1 MQGIIQQ
8 IGAESAQAN
17 ISTSSSV
24 ITAQSVCVLGMSY
37 SQILPFHKV
46 TQSPRLQ
53 LKRLSI
59 YSIIQASEWTITQLI
74 KINQNF
80 DLNKSRQNS
89 IIA

>member
-1 MQGIIQQ
+1 VQGIIQQ

-46 TQSPRLQ
+46 IQSLKLQ
-53 LKRLSI
+53 LKRLSTGCI
-59 YSIIQASEWTITQLI
+59 KKKVIELQRAIVSEL
-74 KINQNF
+74 
-80 DLNKSRQNS
+80 LC
-89 IIA
+89 A